1 MCAFSENGRVIWSMP
16 MGAADLSVSDA
27 DLDLLDAYLLSD
39 QSPPECMLLSD
50 LDGFLTGIAIG
61 PAVVMPSEW
70 LPHVWGGEEPVF
82 DDHLQASA
90 ILGTIMG
97 RYNMILRD
105 TAAGAF
111 GPLFWETQD
120 GTVIAADWAEGFM
133 QAVALRAD
141 AWEPLM
147 RSKRHGRLLFPILAL
162 CADEK
167 GDSALGLG
175 PDEEDQVMAEAAEF
189 IPLCVTEIAAYWR
202 KRRPTHAMGS
212 GQPVSVSLKANQP
225 GRNDPCP
232 CGSGRQY
239 KVCCGRLH

>member
-1 MCAFSENGRVIWSMP
+1 
-16 MGAADLSVSDA
+16 MGMADLTISDA

-39 QSPPECMLLSD
+39 QSPPECLLLSD

-61 PAVVMPSEW
+61 PEVVMPSEW

-90 ILGTIMG
+90 ILGTILG
-97 RYNMILRD
+97 RYNTILRGVE
-105 TAAGAF
+105 AGVF

-147 RSKRHGRLLFPILAL
+147 RSKRLGRLLLPILAL
-162 CADEK
+162 CADED
-167 GDSALGLG
+167 GESVLGLDL
-175 PDEEDQVMAEAAEF
+175 DEEERFMAEAAEF
-189 IPLCVTEIAAYWR
+189 IPACVTEIAAYWR
-202 KRRPTHAMGS
+202 KRRPTPATGS
-212 GQPVSVSLKANQP
+212 SQSVSVSLKADQT

>member
-1 MCAFSENGRVIWSMP
+1 
-16 MGAADLSVSDA
+16 
-27 DLDLLDAYLLSD
+27 
-39 QSPPECMLLSD
+39 MLLSD

-70 LPHVWGGEEPVF
+70 LPHVWGGDEPVF

-147 RSKRHGRLLFPILAL
+147 RSRRHGRLLLPILAL
-162 CADEK
+162 CADEH
-167 GDSALGLG
+167 GDSALGLD
-175 PDEEDQVMAEAAEF
+175 PEEEDRVIAEAAEF
-189 IPLCVTEIAAYWR
+189 IPVCVPEIARLSGISCLGGHDGWKGAQRCPDAKSLISLMPSWTSFWLER
-202 KRRPTHAMGS
+202 IPRRPSIRTDFSTA
-212 GQPVSVSLKANQP
+212 
-225 GRNDPCP
+225 
-232 CGSGRQY
+232 
-239 KVCCGRLH
+239 

>member
-1 MCAFSENGRVIWSMP
+1 
-16 MGAADLSVSDA
+16 
-27 DLDLLDAYLLSD
+27 
-39 QSPPECMLLSD
+39 MLFSD
-50 LDGFLTGIAIG
+50 LDGFLTGVAIG
-61 PAVVMPSEW
+61 PEVVMPSEW

-141 AWEPLM
+141 AREPLM
-147 RSKRHGRLLFPILAL
+147 RSRRYGRLLVPILAL
-162 CADEK
+162 CSDEA
-167 GDSALGLG
+167 GESLLGFG
-175 PDEEDQVMAEAAEF
+175 PDKEDQVMAEAAEF

-202 KRRPTHAMGS
+202 KRRPTPLATRS
-212 GQPVSVSLKANQP
+212 SQPISVSLKADQTN
-225 GRNDPCP
+225 RNDPCP
-232 CGSGRQY
+232 CGSGR
-239 KVCCGRLH
+239 KFMVCCGRLH

>member
-1 MCAFSENGRVIWSMP
+1 M
-16 MGAADLSVSDA
+16 ADLTISDA

-61 PAVVMPSEW
+61 PEVVMPGEW

-97 RYNMILRD
+97 RCNAVLRD
-105 TAAGAF
+105 TAAGAS
-111 GPLFWETQD
+111 GPIFWETVD

-133 QAVALRAD
+133 HAVALRAD

-147 RSKRHGRLLFPILAL
+147 RSKRHGRLLLPILAL
-162 CADEK
+162 CADED
-167 GDSALGLG
+167 GDSALGFEPG
-175 PDEEDQVMAEAAEF
+175 EEDRVMVEAAEL
-189 IPLCVTEIAAYWR
+189 IPVCVI
-202 KRRPTHAMGS
+202 
-212 GQPVSVSLKANQP
+212 
-225 GRNDPCP
+225 
-232 CGSGRQY
+232 
-239 KVCCGRLH
+239 

>member
-1 MCAFSENGRVIWSMP
+1 M
-16 MGAADLSVSDA
+16 
-27 DLDLLDAYLLSD
+27 YLLSD

-61 PAVVMPSEW
+61 PEVVMPSEW
-70 LPHVWGGEEPVF
+70 LPQVWGGDEPVF
-82 DDHLQASA
+82 DDHVQASA
-90 ILGTIMG
+90 ILGTIMD

-133 QAVALRAD
+133 QAVALRLD

-147 RSKRHGRLLFPILAL
+147 RSRRHGRLLFPILAL
-162 CADEK
+162 CADEH
-167 GDSALGLG
+167 GDSALGLE
-175 PDEEDQVMAEAAEF
+175 PDEEDRVMAEAAEF
-189 IPLCVTEIAAYWR
+189 IPVCVIEIAAYWR
-202 KRRPTHAMGS
+202 QRRPTQATRS
-212 GQPVSVSLKANQP
+212 SQPVSVSLTADQP

>member
-1 MCAFSENGRVIWSMP
+1 
-16 MGAADLSVSDA
+16 MGMADLTISDA

-39 QSPPECMLLSD
+39 QSPPECLLLSD

-61 PAVVMPSEW
+61 PEVVMPSEW

-97 RYNMILRD
+97 RYNTIVREVE
-105 TAAGAF
+105 AGAF
-111 GPLFWETQD
+111 GPLFWETVD
-120 GTVIAADWAEGFM
+120 GTVVVADWAEGFM
-133 QAVALRAD
+133 HAVALRAD

-147 RSKRHGRLLFPILAL
+147 RSKRLGRLLLPNE
-162 CADEK
+162 DGE
-167 GDSALGLG
+167 SVLGLD
-175 PDEEDQVMAEAAEF
+175 PDEEDRVMAEVAEL
-189 IPLCVTEIAAYWR
+189 IPACVIEIAAYWR
-202 KRRPTHAMGS
+202 QRRPTLAPGS
-212 GQPVSVSLKANQP
+212 GQTVSVSLKANQP

-232 CGSGRQY
+232 CSSGRTY